1 MREAQNTN
9 QPHQLITPSAQSD
22 IEYRQTIAE
31 LEERLHL
38 QELISGIAAI
48 LINLPANEV
57 DGQITRGLQ
66 RIVEFLDV
74 DRCGFGEFTQ
84 DLKELRITHSY
95 AVPGVEA
102 NPGVVLTEIVPWY
115 ADKLRQGDIVTFER
129 PEDLPEE
136 AAVVKAYCQKS
147 GLKSHLAVP
156 VSVGGS
162 MVGGI
167 GFASFHTH
175 RSWPETFIEQF
186 KRVAEIFA
194 QAIYRKR
201 AEEKLQESYQEIK
214 QLKDRLQAETDYLR
228 NEVRKNY
235 HNGEIIGQSA
245 AIQAVIRQAEQVAP
259 TNSSVL
265 ISGETGVGKEVVARA
280 IHILSPRKNRAMV
293 KVNCASLPAALVE
306 SELFGREKG
315 AYTGALTRQQGRFEL
330 ADGSTIFLDEI
341 AELSPELQAKLLRVL
356 QDGEFERLGDP
367 QTIKVDVRVIAATN
381 RDLTKAVSEG
391 KFREDL
397 YYRLNVFPI
406 EVPPLRERSE
416 DIPQLVL
423 AFIDEFGKKMGKK
436 IPALL
441 KHTLEEL
448 QRYHWPGN
456 IRELRNVIEHAL
468 IINNG
473 EPLQVILPK
482 AIHGVVSHIL
492 TLEEAERRH
501 ISEVLEKTHGRIK
514 GPQGAA
520 ELLGL
525 KPSTLYSRMEKL
537 GISNQWKTNNMS

>member
-201 AEEKLQESYQEIK
+201 AEEKLQKSYQEIK

-391 KFREDL
+391 KFR
-397 YYRLNVFPI
+397 FPI
-406 EVPPLRERSE
+406 DVPPLRERPE
-416 DIPQLVL
+416 DIPPLVW
-423 AFIDEFGKKMGKK
+423 AFLEEFGRKMNKKVPFLSRK
-436 IPALL
+436 
-441 KHTLEEL
+441 TLETL

-456 IRELRNVIEHAL
+456 IRELRNVIEHAM
-468 IINNG
+468 IISSG
-473 EPLQVILPK
+473 EALQVRLPTDSQDL
-482 AIHGVVSHIL
+482 ASRIL
-492 TLEEAERRH
+492 TLEESERQH
-501 ISEVLEKTHGRIK
+501 IIEVLEITHGRIK
-514 GPQGAA
+514 GAHGAA
-520 ELLGL
+520 ALLGL

-537 GISNQWKTNNMS
+537 GISHWRDKEKM